1 MARNVLLL
9 PPQLPSQPFTSDPS
23 RPSNPSLGSPRLA
36 SCHGIRIRWSAG
48 EFDENYPF
56 HKHSGKARKRL
67 GYDIVS
73 LSPPRARSYKCRGT
87 ILSHED
93 ACPECRSAQVDVD
106 IFNHQAQ
113 RPWRRVIPYTNL
125 SYAQQRSRARALQK
139 QLDSK
144 VLEISSQRIWP
155 GQPPLLTVT
164 PPKRRN
170 AWLRC
175 PPSRTIGRTSRH
187 FRHHTSLL
195 LPVARIPAL
204 ITTSNTRPIA

>member
-1 MARNVLLL
+1 
-9 PPQLPSQPFTSDPS
+9 
-23 RPSNPSLGSPRLA
+23 PRLA

-67 GYDIVS
+67 SYDIVS

-93 ACPECRSAQVDVD
+93 ACSECRSAQVDVD

-144 VLEISSQRIWP
+144 VLEA
-155 GQPPLLTVT
+155 
-164 PPKRRN
+164 RN
-170 AWLRC
+170 A
-175 PPSRTIGRTSRH
+175 
-187 FRHHTSLL
+187 SLSLKNAQKRIEQYKQL
-195 LPVARIPAL
+195 LDYSGTHLVPGLHRIFANALKQHWGAKKFFTYLVKAVNGEYHARNYSQMDIDLAVIL
-204 ITTSNTRPIA
+204 Y